1 MSQPSQHLE
10 DIKVIKRIMEESSR
24 FLSLSGLSGVFAGV
38 FAIVGAVI
46 AKMIMPA
53 SFLAGEISYE
63 SMLSDTEVRR
73 VILLLIADAGLV
85 LLLALAAAVILSYR
99 KAMKGGHAVWTT
111 VTRRLLMNL
120 FIPLATGG
128 LFIIFTFG
136 KIPVSVTVAATL
148 IFYGLAL
155 INTAKF
161 TLGEIYWLGVLEV
174 VTGLVCLLIPGYTLI
189 LWTLGFGLLHI
200 IYGLFMHIRYR

>member
-24 FLSLSGLSGVFAGV
+24 FLSLSGLSGVFAGL
-38 FAIVGAVI
+38 FAIAGTVV
-46 AKMIMPA
+46 AKMIIP
-53 SFLAGEISYE
+53 E
-63 SMLSDTEVRR
+63 SMLDGDISSESFLSDPEVRR
-73 VILLLIADAGLV
+73 VILLLIADAGTV
-85 LLLALAAAVILSYR
+85 LILALAAAVILSYR
-99 KAMKGGHAVWTT
+99 KAKKAGHAIWTT

-136 KIPVSVTVAATL
+136 KIPGSVTVAATL

-174 VTGLVCLLIPGYTLI
+174 ITGLVCLLMPGYALI
-189 LWTLGFGLLHI
+189 LWAAGFGLLHI

>member
-1 MSQPSQHLE
+1 MSQSSQHLE

-38 FAIVGAVI
+38 FAIAGAAA
-46 AKMIMPA
+46 AKMIIPESVLA
-53 SFLAGEISYE
+53 GDISPESFL
-63 SMLSDTEVRR
+63 SDPEVRR
-73 VILLLIADAGLV
+73 VIVLLVADAGIV
-85 LLLALAAAVILSYR
+85 LLLALAAAVFLSYR
-99 KAMKGGHAVWTT
+99 KAKKAGHAIWTT

-128 LFIIFTFG
+128 LFIIFTLG
-136 KIPVSVTVAATL
+136 KVPGSVTVAATL

-174 VTGLVCLLIPGYTLI
+174 VTGLACLLMPGYTLI
-189 LWTLGFGLLHI
+189 LWALGFGLLHI
-200 IYGLFMHIRYR
+200 VYGLFMHIRYR

>member
-1 MSQPSQHLE
+1 MSQSSQHLE

-24 FLSLSGLSGVFAGV
+24 FLSLSGLSGVFAGI
-38 FAIVGAVI
+38 FAIAGTIV
-46 AKMIMPA
+46 AKMIIPESMFA
-53 SFLAGEISYE
+53 GEVSSESFL
-63 SMLSDTEVRR
+63 SDPEVRR
-73 VILLLIADAGLV
+73 VILLLIADAGTV
-85 LLLALAAAVILSYR
+85 LILALAAAVILSYR
-99 KAMKGGHAVWTT
+99 KATKAGHAIWTT

-128 LFIIFTFG
+128 FFIIFTFG
-136 KIPVSVTVAATL
+136 KVPVSVTVAATL

-174 VTGLVCLLIPGYTLI
+174 VTGLVCLLMPGYTLI
-189 LWTLGFGLLHI
+189 LWALGFGLLHI

>member
-1 MSQPSQHLE
+1 
-10 DIKVIKRIMEESSR
+10 
-24 FLSLSGLSGVFAGV
+24 
-38 FAIVGAVI
+38 
-46 AKMIMPA
+46 
-53 SFLAGEISYE
+53 
-63 SMLSDTEVRR
+63 
-73 VILLLIADAGLV
+73 
-85 LLLALAAAVILSYR
+85 
-99 KAMKGGHAVWTT
+99 
-111 VTRRLLMNL
+111 
-120 FIPLATGG
+120 
-128 LFIIFTFG
+128 
-136 KIPVSVTVAATL
+136 VAATL